1 MPLRI
6 QIADDS
12 PAIRRLLRFF
22 IEHNT
27 DWQVC
32 GEADNGQIAVEKVAK
47 LKPHAV
53 ILDLSMPVM
62 NGLEAAREITR
73 IAPNVQ
79 MVMFTMHTT
88 DQLLKDAQAAGKHRS
103 EEHTSELQSPDHLVC
118 RLLLEKKKTQQK
130 NSKKP
135 AWIASR
141 SVIAQPKPQVCVG
154 AWWRLRRRRVM
165 RQIPERETR
174 YVRTSEC

>member
-1 MPLRI
+1 MPFKILI
-6 QIADDS
+6 VDDS
-12 PAIRRLLRFF
+12 SSIRNLLRFF

-32 GEADNGQIAVEKVAK
+32 GEAENGQVAVERVRE

-79 MVMFTMHTT
+79 VVMYTMHTSE
-88 DQLLKDAQAAGKHRS
+88 QLRKDAQAVGIKDVISKSDTIGGHLYASLKDHVRS
-103 EEHTSELQSPDHLVC
+103 ADPSLFPV
-118 RLLLEKKKTQQK
+118 EKR
-130 NSKKP
+130 
-135 AWIASR
+135 AS
-141 SVIAQPKPQVCVG
+141 
-154 AWWRLRRRRVM
+154 
-165 RQIPERETR
+165 
-174 YVRTSEC
+174 

>member
-1 MPLRI
+1 MQAVPSLVAGLFPHEADLASYPPRHAGIHMPLRI
-6 QIADDS
+6 LIADDS

-32 GEADNGQIAVEKVAK
+32 GEAENGQIAVEKVTE

-88 DQLLKDAQAAGKHRS
+88 DQLLKDAQAAGIKAVIS
-103 EEHTSELQSPDHLVC
+103 KSDTIGNHL
-118 RLLLEKKKTQQK
+118 L
-130 NSKKP
+130 
-135 AWIASR
+135 AS
-141 SVIAQPKPQVCVG
+141 
-154 AWWRLRRRRVM
+154 LR
-165 RQIPERETR
+165 TL
-174 YVRTSEC
+174 CAA